1 MNLACF
7 ALLFQLQF
15 LFLKEYPAGALAEEG
30 VIITL
35 KTMLKRHVF
44 KNYDVF
50 LKSLSLGL
58 GFTKSFNSVNKIYN
72 KYYLKSNSKCG
83 QFVSANNTL
92 LPHQGNSSTI
102 RLLYNDYLSYE

>member
-35 KTMLKRHVF
+35 QTMLKRHVF
-44 KNYDVF
+44 LNYDVF
-50 LKSLSLGL
+50 KVFHWDWDLQNLLTTLTKFTINTILKVTPAVGSL
-58 GFTKSFNSVNKIYN
+58 
-72 KYYLKSNSKCG
+72 
-83 QFVSANNTL
+83 
-92 LPHQGNSSTI
+92 
-102 RLLYNDYLSYE
+102 